1 MLATKIAVSDAM
13 TGRVYTV
20 EPDDPLS
27 LVWEVMRERGVRHVP
42 VLDAEGDLVGLV
54 THRDLLRASLVEQ
67 NDLPRVIE
75 GALLERTRVA
85 DVMIQNVET
94 VSPEDELSDAAR
106 LMLEQKFGCLPV
118 VEGRRPVGI
127 LTESDFVRW
136 VAGDPE
142 AE

>member
-127 LTESDFVRW
+127 QTESDFVRW

>member
-20 EPDDPLS
+20 EPEDALS
-27 LVWEVMRERGVRHVP
+27 LVWEVMRYRGIRHVP
-42 VLDAEGDLVGLV
+42 VVDAEGDLVGLV

-75 GALLERTRVA
+75 RALLERTRVA
-85 DVMIQNVET
+85 DVMIRNVET
-94 VSPEDELSDAAR
+94 VSPDDELRDAAR

-118 VEGRRPVGI
+118 VEGRRLVGI

-136 VAGDPE
+136 VASE
-142 AE
+142 RTTE

>member
-27 LVWEVMRERGVRHVP
+27 LAWEVMRERGVRHVP

-94 VSPEDELSDAAR
+94 VSPEDELPDAAR

-118 VEGRRPVGI
+118 VEGRRLVGI

>member
-1 MLATKIAVSDAM
+1 MLVTKIAVSDAM

-27 LVWEVMRERGVRHVP
+27 LAWEVMRERGVRHVP

-75 GALLERTRVA
+75 RALLERTRVA
-85 DVMIQNVET
+85 DVMVQNVET
-94 VSPEDELSDAAR
+94 VSPDDELPDAAR

-118 VEGRRPVGI
+118 VEGRRLVGI

>member
-75 GALLERTRVA
+75 RALLERTRVA
-85 DVMIQNVET
+85 DVMVQSVET
-94 VSPEDELSDAAR
+94 VSPDDELPDAAR

-118 VEGRRPVGI
+118 VEGRRLVGI

>member
-1 MLATKIAVSDAM
+1 MLTTKIAVNDAM
-13 TGRVYTV
+13 TGRVHAV
-20 EPDDPLS
+20 EPEDPLS

-75 GALLERTRVA
+75 RALLERTRVA
-85 DVMIQNVET
+85 DVMVRNVET
-94 VSPEDELSDAAR
+94 VEPSDELRDAAR

-118 VEGRRPVGI
+118 VEGRRLVGI

-136 VAGDPE
+136 VAGE
-142 AE
+142 RESE